1 MKNQLILISI
11 IAFLLTA
18 CTGTEKPSG
27 LSKKEQHKDVPF
39 TQDYSI
45 SYFNENSKATLL
57 KVFSDRN
64 GYIQILS
71 DKGLMRLRDGQFLF
85 PGTVVKDVQDLP
97 TSDKNI
103 AGIGTYQNQFVYID
117 NEAVFSNAWADI
129 SFRDTPCPMHGFL
142 QVETIFPF

>member
-45 SYFNENSKATLL
+45 SYFNENKQSH
-57 KVFSDRN
+57 F
-64 GYIQILS
+64 
-71 DKGLMRLRDGQFLF
+71 
-85 PGTVVKDVQDLP
+85 VK
-97 TSDKNI
+97 S
-103 AGIGTYQNQFVYID
+103 
-117 NEAVFSNAWADI
+117 
-129 SFRDTPCPMHGFL
+129 
-142 QVETIFPF
+142 IF